1 MKFNILM
8 GKVNYKKLNVKKYL
22 IVFVKIKLKIKKK
35 VLYYLFIY
43 LYILNKIIN
52 STF

>member
-1 MKFNILM
+1 M

-35 VLYYLFIY
+35 KILYYLFIY